1 MSNGVHSGGGGTC
14 PGERSFFEERLF
26 HMVYEKEEILQYII
40 EEDVKFIRMTFC
52 DVMGRLKNVS
62 IMPDELDRAFDY
74 GIAIDASAVAGFG
87 GEVYSDLV
95 LRPDASTLCILPW
108 RPEHGRVVRMF
119 CSVHYP
125 DGRPFEA
132 DTRAILARA
141 VEDARKEGYTFFFGP
156 EMEFY
161 LFRLDESGV
170 PTKTPYD
177 HAGYM
182 DVAPEDKGENVRRE
196 ACLTLEQMGIRPE
209 SSHHEEGPGQNEID
223 FRYDEAL
230 ITADNIM
237 TFKLTVKTIAKRH
250 GLYATF
256 MPKPKY
262 GINGSGMHVNMSLAT
277 LDGRNIFTDE
287 NDERGLSEDA
297 YHFIAGLMAH
307 AKGMTA
313 ITNPLVNSY
322 KRLVPG
328 HEAPVY
334 IAWSSVNRSPLI
346 RIPAGRGETTRV
358 ELRSPDPAAN
368 PYLVLAACLAAGLDG
383 IKRKLTV
390 PDSVDRNIFEMTQEE
405 RDKAGIE
412 KLPENLYEAIQC
424 MQEDKV
430 ICDVLG
436 EHIVS
441 KYVEAKLKEWNDYRT
456 RVSQWELDEY
466 LYKF

>member
-141 VEDARKEGYTFFFGP
+141 GEDARKEGYTFFFGP

-161 LFRLDESGV
+161 LFRLDESGA

-223 FRYDEAL
+223 FRYADP
-230 ITADNIM
+230 ITAADNAV
-237 TFKLTVKTIAKRH
+237 TFKSVVATVAAGN
-250 GLYATF
+250 GLCADF
-256 MPKPKY
+256 SPKPLPDAP
-262 GINGSGMHVNMSLAT
+262 GSGMHINLSVKSA
-277 LDGRNIFTDE
+277 DGTDVMPQVM
-287 NDERGLSEDA
+287 
-297 YHFIAGLMAH
+297 AGILAH
-307 AKGMTA
+307 AYELSVFL
-313 ITNPLVNSY
+313 NPLESSY
-322 KRLVPG
+322 RRFGCRK
-328 HEAPVY
+328 APRY
-334 IAWSSVNRSPLI
+334 ISWSSENRSQLI
-346 RIPAGRGETTRV
+346 RIPAASGEYRRA
-358 ELRSPDPAAN
+358 ELRSPDPSCN
-368 PYLVLAACLAAGLDG
+368 PYLAFALLIYAGLDG
-383 IKRKLTV
+383 IRCRLPLPAPADVNLFTA
-390 PDSVDRNIFEMTQEE
+390 PESVTSQYRT
-405 RDKAGIE
+405 
-412 KLPENLYEAIQC
+412 LPAN
-424 MQEDKV
+424 
-430 ICDVLG
+430 LG
-436 EHIVS
+436 E
-441 KYVEAKLKEWNDYRT
+441 AKQAARSSEFAAAQLPKRLLDYYT
-456 RVSQWELDEY
+456 R
-466 LYKF
+466 